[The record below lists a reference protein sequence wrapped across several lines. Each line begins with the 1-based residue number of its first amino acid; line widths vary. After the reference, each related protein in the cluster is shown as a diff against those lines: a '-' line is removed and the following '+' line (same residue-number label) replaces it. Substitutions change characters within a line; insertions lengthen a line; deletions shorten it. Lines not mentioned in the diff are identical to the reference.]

1 MKILYLSEDYSYSKV
16 HHNLCSAVVS
26 KGLSVILFSIKRKDF
41 ATDLTS
47 TYIGADYEKHID
59 LFSGNYRLYKYVFP
73 YKTSYKYKKLKDSVN
88 LNEIGLVHAATMF
101 SDGEIALKLYKE
113 YGIPYV
119 VSVRGTDIELYTK
132 YMFHLWPLGLEILK
146 HASKVIFISPTSRDV
161 LFSRTFYKKYKS
173 RFWEKTIVMPNGID
187 SIWLEN
193 ICLTKQKMDIS
204 NPRILYVGLLDNN
217 KNVLSLMEA
226 VKRVSIKYPGI
237 TLSIIGGGG
246 HQEEKILAQCSDD
259 GMFRYFGKIYDKD
272 KLRLMIK
279 ENHMFAMVS
288 LSETFGLVY
297 VEAMTQ
303 GLPVL
308 YSLKRGID
316 GFFSERIGE
325 GVNPRNVEDIAEG
338 LEIII
343 DNYANYNIPYEKLVE
358 FSWGKIADELVNVY
372 KNFGKGI

>member
-26 KGLSVILFSIKRKDF
+26 KGLSIILFSIKRKGF
-41 ATDLTS
+41 AKNLTQ
-47 TYIGADYEKHID
+47 TYIGVDYEKYID
-59 LFSGNYRLYKYVFP
+59 LFSGNYSLYKYVFP
-73 YKTSYKYKKLKDSVN
+73 YKISYKYKKLKDSVN
-88 LNEIGLVHAATMF
+88 LKEIGLVHAATMF
-101 SDGEIALKLYKE
+101 SDGAVALRLYKE

-132 YMFHLWPLGLEILK
+132 YMFHLWPLGLEILNY
-146 HASKVIFISPTSRDV
+146 ASKVIFISPKSRDV

-173 RFWEKTIVMPNGID
+173 RFWGKTIVMPNGID

-226 VKRVSIKYPGI
+226 VKQVSVKYPGI

-246 HQEEKILAQCSDD
+246 QQEEKILAQCSNN
-259 GMFRYFGKIYDKD
+259 GMFRYFGRIYDKD
-272 KLRLMIK
+272 KLRHMIK
-279 ENHMFAMVS
+279 ENHIFAMVS

-303 GLPVL
+303 GVPIL

-316 GFFSERIGE
+316 GFFSEKIGE
-325 GVNPRNVEDIAEG
+325 GVNPRNVANITEG
-338 LEIII
+338 LEKMIERY
-343 DNYANYNIPYEKLVE
+343 DEYNIPEKELVN
-358 FSWGKIADELVNVY
+358 FSWSKIADRYVCVY
-372 KNFGKGI
+372 KSCSKKI